1 MSLAS
6 LLTLQKEVHTLS
18 KERVKEL
25 IAEVYQY
32 ALGLYRANN
41 NSGAET
47 TVLELLTLIKP
58 LSDLTS
64 EKAYLYRLLANLY
77 NKTGDFR
84 KSLINNRVASEYFM
98 DIKDYKNAIALN
110 SNCGALLHYLGDHAG
125 AYEKN
130 LLTLRL
136 AENKGLEEE
145 VARILL
151 NTASLLAARKDFN
164 EALELIAKAESIFVR
179 LSHNRGIAHCF
190 SERAEINL
198 AMGNINESLQNH
210 KKAFEIRKEQKI
222 ERELLQSYSKVSS
235 ALIKAGQPKQA
246 MHLCLE
252 GIKIADKSR
261 WPSALANVLLRLAEA
276 QLECELPT
284 DTLITINE
292 ANKVFAL
299 FDGYYEARSELK
311 RIESKALKMLGK
323 LEEAYSALTEYL
335 VMESE
340 RLAKRNSEAIS
351 RLKIAMEMQAN
362 QREKELIEKKNE
374 ELIITNNQLVEA
386 LAKVDTLSGMLPI
399 CASCKRIRDD
409 DGYWQQIESYI
420 SNHSSAEFSH
430 SLCTDCMKKLYP
442 EVAEEI
448 SGSELDRKKK

>member
-6 LLTLQKEVHTLS
+6 LLTLQKEIHNIS
-18 KERVKEL
+18 NKRAKEL

-58 LSDLTS
+58 LSGLTG

-77 NKTGDFR
+77 NKTGDFK
-84 KSLINNRVASEYFM
+84 KSLTSNRIASEYFM
-98 DIKDYKNAIALN
+98 DVKDYKNAIALH
-110 SNCGALLHYLGDHAG
+110 SNCGLLLHYLGDHAG
-125 AYEKN
+125 AYAKNLQTLQLAEKN
-130 LLTLRL
+130 
-136 AENKGLEEE
+136 GLEEE
-145 VARILL
+145 VARVLL
-151 NTASLLAARKDFN
+151 NLASLLAARKDFN
-164 EALELIAKAESIFVR
+164 EALEYITKAESIFVR

-198 AMGNINESLQNH
+198 AMGDIEKSLQNH
-210 KKAFEIRKEQKI
+210 KKAFEIHKQQSI
-222 ERELLQSYSKVSS
+222 ERELLQSYSKVAS
-235 ALIKAGQPKQA
+235 ALIRAGLPKQA
-246 MHLCLE
+246 KRLCMD

-276 QLECELPT
+276 QLECELPA
-284 DTLITINE
+284 DTLITVNE

-299 FDGYYEARSELK
+299 FEGYYEARSELK
-311 RIESKALKMLGK
+311 RIESKALKMFGK
-323 LEEAYSALTEYL
+323 LEEAYSTLSEYL

-340 RLAKRNSEAIS
+340 RLEKRNHEAIS

-362 QREKELIEKKNE
+362 QREKELIENKNE

-420 SNHSSAEFSH
+420 SNHSGAEFSH
-430 SLCTDCMKKLYP
+430 SLCTDCVKKLYP

-448 SGSELDRKKK
+448 LGSELDGKKK